1 MRTVLIVAVFLVYS
15 QASGQELYVFS
26 EPASNMP
33 ARSISGKLNAMFGKG
48 VHADRTLQRY
58 TPEVMFGLSKNW
70 MVHASAGFSD
80 MHQAA
85 FIFESA
91 RIYAKWRFLSL
102 DEIHKH
108 FRMAA
113 YGAATYS
120 RNHLDHNE
128 INISGGDQGGIQAGL
143 IATQLWDKFAISGT
157 VGLNEVLAEERR
169 RKMEPAPY
177 AFRSVNYSISAGYLL
192 LPRQYTDYRQTNLNL
207 YVELLGSRN
216 LDWPGE
222 KYYVDL
228 APAAQLIFNST
239 SKLNIGYRFEL
250 NSDIYRLM
258 KKSWMISYEYIF
270 LNALK
275 KKKKSIER

>member
-169 RKMEPAPY
+169 RK
-177 AFRSVNYSISAGYLL
+177 NGAGTICIQVCQLFHFCW
-192 LPRQYTDYRQTNLNL
+192 LP
-207 YVELLGSRN
+207 
-216 LDWPGE
+216 P
-222 KYYVDL
+222 
-228 APAAQLIFNST
+228 PAAS
-239 SKLNIGYRFEL
+239 
-250 NSDIYRLM
+250 IYRL
-258 KKSWMISYEYIF
+258 SPNEP
-270 LNALK
+270 
-275 KKKKSIER
+275 